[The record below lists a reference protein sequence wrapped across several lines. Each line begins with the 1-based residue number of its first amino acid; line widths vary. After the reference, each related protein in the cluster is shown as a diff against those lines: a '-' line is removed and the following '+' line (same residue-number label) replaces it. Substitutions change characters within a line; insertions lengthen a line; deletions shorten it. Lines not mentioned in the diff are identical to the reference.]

1 MGKIKVIV
9 TEEGQIKIEAKEG
22 FEGKSCQEAI
32 DYILNNLP
40 TGFSFE
46 ELETIRHGN
55 FSVVAENEPQAY
67 LQKEWVSYK
76 ER

>member
-1 MGKIKVIV
+1 MGTIKVIV

-67 LQKEWVSYK
+67 LQKD
-76 ER
+76 

>member
-32 DYILNNLP
+32 DFILNNLP
-40 TGFSFE
+40 NGFSFE

-67 LQKEWVSYK
+67 LQKE
-76 ER
+76 

>member
-9 TEEGQIKIEAKEG
+9 TEEGEIKIEAKEG

-32 DYILNNLP
+32 DFIMQNLP
-40 TGFSFE
+40 TGFAFE

-55 FSVVAENEPQAY
+55 FSVVAENPQQVY
-67 LQKEWVSYK
+67 LQKD
-76 ER
+76 

>member
-1 MGKIKVIV
+1 MGTIKVIV

-55 FSVVAENEPQAY
+55 FSVLAENEPQAY
-67 LQKEWVSYK
+67 LQKE
-76 ER
+76 